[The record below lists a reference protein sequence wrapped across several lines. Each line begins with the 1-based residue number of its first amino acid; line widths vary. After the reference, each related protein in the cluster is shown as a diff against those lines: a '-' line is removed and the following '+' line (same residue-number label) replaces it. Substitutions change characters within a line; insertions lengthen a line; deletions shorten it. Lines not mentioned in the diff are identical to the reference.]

1 MYLLFRLDPAHG
13 VVEEG
18 DEVAGDA
25 GYRGVYQTGHHE
37 RVVQQVLADDGGT
50 RSIEVHGGDIRGI
63 VSLVMM
69 HKCCCLLWFITNL
82 TIVVIVI
89 LNILKDI

>member
-1 MYLLFRLDPAHG
+1 VNHTR
-13 VVEEG
+13 
-18 DEVAGDA
+18 
-25 GYRGVYQTGHHE
+25 HHE